1 MPDISNVIYA
11 NDFAVKEPILK
22 LHCISHKTLRNHKS
36 DAFVFEYC
44 GEFYLIDG
52 GLPEATYV
60 VSYLLEIRKSLLKD
74 HPEHLSNPRCKL
86 RLNWIISHFH
96 TDHVGAVLKK
106 LMPNPYFAFAD
117 IYSPPDSNIAEEYQ
131 IHEKDG
137 DEQLRPQMQ
146 KVLQSLEFPICRIHD
161 IPFGK
166 EHAFTVHTDSG
177 IGKEVSFTFLPPPR
191 DLGEKWYMDYIFDYY
206 KTDDGGNDRM
216 PVAAVNN
223 SSVWMLAEFAGKRFL
238 FTGDTMKREKYMYSE
253 GLEFMME
260 AYADSIGK
268 VDVLKFVHHGFVRN
282 RALPAMLSF
291 EPEIMIVSKTDSKI
305 PELMERKYPDS
316 KTKVVNVADETLV
329 ITCGFDGDRILP
341 LSCTWEAEKI
351 EPR

>member
-1 MPDISNVIYA
+1 MPDIIYA
-11 NDFAVKEPILK
+11 NDFARKEPILK

-60 VSYLLEIRKSLLKD
+60 GAYLLEIRNSLLKD
-74 HPEHLSNPRCKL
+74 HPEYLSDPCCKL

-96 TDHVGAVLKK
+96 TDHVGAVLEK
-106 LMPNPYFAFAD
+106 LIPNPYLAFAE
-117 IYSPPDSNIAEEYQ
+117 IFSPPDSDIAEAYQ

-137 DEQLRPQMQ
+137 DERLRPQMREALRAL
-146 KVLQSLEFPICRIHD
+146 KAPIYRIHD
-161 IPFGK
+161 IPFGT
-166 EHAFTVHTDSG
+166 EHQFTVTTSSG

-191 DLGEKWYMDYIFDYY
+191 DLGEKWYMDYLFDCY
-206 KTDDGGNDRM
+206 KTESGGNDRM
-216 PVAAVNN
+216 PVAAVYN
-223 SSVWMLAEFAGKRFL
+223 SCVWVLAEFAGKKFL

-260 AYADSIGK
+260 AYAETIGR

-291 EPEIMIVSKTDSKI
+291 EPEVMIVSKTDSKI

-329 ITCGFDGDRILP
+329 ITCGYDGEKTLP
-341 LSCTWEAEKI
+341 LSLTWKKEI
-351 EPR
+351 